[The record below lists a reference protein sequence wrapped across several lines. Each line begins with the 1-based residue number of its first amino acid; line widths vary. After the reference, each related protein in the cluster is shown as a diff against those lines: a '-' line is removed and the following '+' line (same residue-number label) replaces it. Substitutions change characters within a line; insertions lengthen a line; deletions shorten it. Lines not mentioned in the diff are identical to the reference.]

1 MKSVDLAIRHPLAY
15 ARTLRGWSQADLA
28 ARLRAAARRRGL
40 RSGVDRQRVWKWETG
55 RAVPDRDSQT
65 LLADVFG
72 IDPALVPALGW
83 PGWLPGE
90 DEPRALAAHSTADAL
105 REAIAARMDRRNFVA
120 YTAASLTTFA
130 LEWATAT
137 PAAFSAAH
145 QGRPVDADLVSSLE
159 SISESLTA
167 APTVQ
172 RQYTAPLL
180 DDQLAIVTGLIEEG
194 RYTEPVGERLH
205 RLAASLAQTVGWHRF
220 DHGQHASAA
229 RFWHAAVHCAH
240 AAGDRDLGAG
250 VLSDLAYQALWL
262 RDPATSVAILDGA
275 LRRPLHPA
283 ARSVLY
289 VRKARA
295 HAALGE
301 ERPCTRAL
309 GAAEHHFER
318 AAGTG
323 TAPSWCTWMSHS
335 DLAVDTGRCL
345 LDLGHARR
353 AHTLIQE
360 GTDVLPAARE
370 KTRAV
375 FLAYEAENYLRSG
388 EIDQAAHAAHTA
400 FTMAD
405 RIGAPRCT
413 ALIRGLAP
421 GFAKHATAPG
431 VERLLG
437 ALARSATT

>member
-1 MKSVDLAIRHPLAY
+1 
-15 ARTLRGWSQADLA
+15 
-28 ARLRAAARRRGL
+28 
-40 RSGVDRQRVWKWETG
+40 
-55 RAVPDRDSQT
+55 
-65 LLADVFG
+65 
-72 IDPALVPALGW
+72 
-83 PGWLPGE
+83 
-90 DEPRALAAHSTADAL
+90 
-105 REAIAARMDRRNFVA
+105 MDRRNFVA
-120 YTAASLTTFA
+120 YTTASLTTFA
-130 LEWATAT
+130 LAWATAA
-137 PAAFSAAH
+137 PATFAAAH
-145 QGRPVDADLVSSLE
+145 QGRTVDVDLVASLE
-159 SISESLTA
+159 AISESLTT
-167 APTVQ
+167 APTAQ

-180 DDQLAIVTGLIEEG
+180 DEQLTIVTGLIGEG
-194 RYTEPVGERLH
+194 RHTEQIGVRLH

-220 DHGQHASAA
+220 DHGQHAAAA
-229 RFWHAAVHCAH
+229 RFWHAGVHSAH

-262 RDPATSVAILDGA
+262 RDPATSVAILDRA

-289 VRKARA
+289 LRKARA

-301 ERPCTRAL
+301 EHLCTRAL
-309 GAAEHHFER
+309 GAAERSFG
-318 AAGTG
+318 AATGAG
-323 TAPSWCTWMSHS
+323 TAPSWCAWMSHS

-345 LDLGHARR
+345 LDLGHTRQ
-353 AHTLIQE
+353 AHALIQE
-360 GTDVLPAARE
+360 GTGVLPVARE

-421 GFAKHATAPG
+421 AFGEHRAAPG
-431 VERLLG
+431 VEQLLDTIHG
-437 ALARSATT
+437 